1 MIRNIQVLSIHCI
14 AVLFENDWFAQNNFL
29 IWFVGLKLQGAECS
43 QNTLSLVDSITTEL
57 PDVCLQWTKIDPLNP
72 PVVSGNDVTLPVYL
86 NQTRREL
93 LFTVDMSTSGAVPAR
108 SFYERGVAFIVSFLT
123 G

>member
-1 MIRNIQVLSIHCI
+1 M
-14 AVLFENDWFAQNNFL
+14 
-29 IWFVGLKLQGAECS
+29 QGAEC
-43 QNTLSLVDSITTEL
+43 QANTLSLVDTIITDL
-57 PDVCLQWTKIDPLNP
+57 PDTRLQWTKIDPMNP
-72 PVVSGNDVTLPVYL
+72 PTISGNDVNLPVYL

-108 SFYERGVAFIVSFLT
+108 SFYERGVAFISSFMS